1 VVRRLPVLQTSTGE
15 DAEATSRPGLHW
27 LVIAAAWV
35 VTTFLPL
42 SYVAMWLGNALGR
55 TVLLG
60 GLAIWL
66 VVGLLLLAL
75 GVAAWSAGAVV
86 GRFGLRAKRFVAPV
100 GAGSGGMLLVV
111 ITALGQRNTPLELLL
126 ALGVLL
132 SLFAAVVAAWG
143 ASWGRKRRPKLPA

>member
-1 VVRRLPVLQTSTGE
+1 VLQTSTGE

-42 SYVAMWLGNALGR
+42 SFVAMWLGNALNR
-55 TVLLG
+55 SVTPS
-60 GLAIWL
+60 GLAIGL
-66 VVGLLLLAL
+66 VVALLLLAL
-75 GVAAWSAGAVV
+75 GIAAWSAGAVV
-86 GRFGLRAKRFVAPV
+86 GRFGLRAKRYVAPV
-100 GAGSGGMLLVV
+100 GAGSGGLLLVV
-111 ITALGQRNTPLELLL
+111 ITALGQRNTPLEILL

-132 SLFAAVVAAWG
+132 ALFAALVAAWG

>member
-1 VVRRLPVLQTSTGE
+1 MVRRLPVLQSSTGE

-42 SYVAMWLGNALGR
+42 SYVATWLGNALSG
-55 TVLLG
+55 TELLS
-60 GLAIWL
+60 GLSIEL
-66 VVGLLLLAL
+66 MIGLLLLAL
-75 GVAAWSAGAVV
+75 GTAAWSAGAVV

-100 GAGSGGMLLVV
+100 GAGSGGALLVV
-111 ITALGQRNTPLELLL
+111 ITALGYPRTPREILL

-132 SLFAAVVAAWG
+132 ALFAALFAAWG
-143 ASWGRKRRPKLPA
+143 ASWGRKRRPKLP